1 MGANKS
7 ESPMIELKIVMVTT
21 KRIPAQF
28 AQIPYLR
35 STLAKGFQSHRVIFM
50 QYVVIASIKF

>member
-1 MGANKS
+1 
-7 ESPMIELKIVMVTT
+7 MIELKIVVVTI

-28 AQIPYLR
+28 AQIPCLR

-50 QYVVIASIKF
+50 QYVVIARIKF